1 MQPFHLAFPVDDLAA
16 TRAFFVDVLG
26 ASVGRESDKWVDFNF
41 FGHQVTAHL
50 NPRRTVQAATN
61 PVDGKDVP
69 TFHFGVVLDWPDWE
83 ALGNRLRKHGVT
95 FVIEP
100 YVRFKGEVGE
110 QGTFFVREPS
120 GAALEFKTFK
130 DMGRLFA
137 RAS

>member
-1 MQPFHLAFPVDDLAA
+1 MQPFHLAFPVGDLAA

-26 ASVGRESDKWVDFNF
+26 AGVGRESDKWVDFNF

-50 NPRRTVQAATN
+50 DPSRVPHASTN

-69 TFHFGVVLDWPDWE
+69 TMHFGIVLEWQDWE
-83 ALGNRLRKHGVT
+83 QLGNRLRDRGVK

-120 GAALEFKTFK
+120 GTALEFKTFK

-137 RAS
+137 R